1 MSIILTMILN
11 VCYRFLM
18 KSISLLL
25 LFLGLFST
33 ISAQPSLI
41 ENDYF
46 LLENRYSDTIF
57 EQDTV
62 TANNTSR
69 EFPKP
74 KSVMFK
80 SLMVPGWGQIVN
92 KQAWKV
98 PIVYGLYA
106 GIGYYAYTVHQD
118 YRDYKA
124 AYYNTQRGEDTDFKF
139 GPTPE
144 RLQGINAN
152 QLRSNRNSLR
162 NRRDLM
168 FVVFVLAHGLNAVDA
183 YVFAHMRSFDVSD
196 DLSASAS
203 ILPDLLVS
211 NTPGIKLSI
220 QLNQK

>member
-57 EQDTV
+57 EQDTI

>member
-1 MSIILTMILN
+1 MSIIQTMILN

-25 LFLGLFST
+25 LFLGLFTT

-46 LLENRYSDTIF
+46 LLENRYSDAIF

-62 TANNTSR
+62 TTNNSNR
-69 EFPKP
+69 DFPKP

-80 SLMVPGWGQIVN
+80 SLMVPGWGQVVN

-196 DLSASAS
+196 DLSAKAS
-203 ILPDLLVS
+203 ISPDLLAS

-220 QLNQK
+220 QLNRK